1 MDSTA
6 HLPEIYRLN
15 RRSAWTQPPICL
27 KYIDSNADVH
37 GLFLMLAIT
46 GEFTHK
52 WDAAFSLGRQWL
64 AAIPALLELGNTNLA
79 GALQP
84 AWGRASAF
92 ANLQTLLIYN
102 SSVTGRLGRLCLI

>member
-1 MDSTA
+1 MIQSGTVCETA
-6 HLPEIYRLN
+6 KI
-15 RRSAWTQPPICL
+15 IC
-27 KYIDSNADVH
+27 ISHMEPVQVSCQAPGQTRD
-37 GLFLMLAIT
+37 LFLMLAIT